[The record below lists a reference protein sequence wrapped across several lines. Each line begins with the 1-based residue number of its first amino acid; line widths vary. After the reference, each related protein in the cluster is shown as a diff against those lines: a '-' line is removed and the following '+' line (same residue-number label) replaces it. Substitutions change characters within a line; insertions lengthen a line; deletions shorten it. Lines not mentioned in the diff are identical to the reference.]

1 MVAQSSLGTKD
12 VLVTWIMTLDYD
24 IGRKLIEMASMRLPG
39 IGLIFFFFFYFCIFL
54 FLNNTHILAFEMIIL
69 WVEALVRR
77 F

>member
-39 IGLIFFFFFYFCIFL
+39 IGLIFFFFLLLHFPFP
-54 FLNNTHILAFEMIIL
+54 
-69 WVEALVRR
+69 
-77 F
+77 